1 MHQAMLLAVK
11 VLAKTMDS
19 TTLTSEKRKLPLPSR
34 PRTPPPPVPTGSAT
48 CPVFQVDEPT

>member
-19 TTLTSEKRKLPLPSR
+19 TTLTSEKRKLPPPFPPSD
-34 PRTPPPPVPTGSAT
+34 TPAARANRIGDLSRISS
-48 CPVFQVDEPT
+48 Q